1 MSDEPRQ
8 FNLHLSTQHLRVF
21 HPCTYLQC
29 SSLFSVYSAFYSFS
43 QVNRKKNDGSRK
55 LCKVSSSKKVDVS
68 STLFHLFLIL
78 TRKSL
83 GHFDVLLT
91 KFAHGV
97 LSQSKILQVNGQMLL
112 RINLRFHRM
121 EYLLTL
127 MFHWANEFLL
137 FLADKN
143 RLLSLLFL
151 NIFLTIDIIYLKI
164 VSYLTVFTIRHRR
177 KFSCYIKK
185 KKPPYFR

>member
-1 MSDEPRQ
+1 MFVRRTASVQ
-8 FNLHLSTQHLRVF
+8 STPF
-21 HPCTYLQC
+21 
-29 SSLFSVYSAFYSFS
+29 YSAFTCFSPMYISTVFFPFFCLFSFLFFFS
-43 QVNRKKNDGSRK
+43 SKQKKKNDGSRK

-127 MFHWANEFLL
+127 MFRDINVDYFIGQM
-137 FLADKN
+137 N
-143 RLLSLLFL
+143 SSYSLP
-151 NIFLTIDIIYLKI
+151 IKVD
-164 VSYLTVFTIRHRR
+164 
-177 KFSCYIKK
+177 CYRC
-185 KKPPYFR
+185 YF